1 MRVGVGTNFN
11 VSNLSIVRGIAY
23 CYEDFSCSLEP
34 TIPLPLFDPDNFD
47 DLEAFAEKIYED
59 SLRDHII
66 FTGWIISLLELFIL
80 QWLIVKRNSIE
91 VPASPVAQPPSLAV
105 VPDNC
110 WRGRFAAL
118 SKVFHFSSRSQT
130 VR

>member
-66 FTGWIISLLELFIL
+66 FHRMDYFFAG
-80 QWLIVKRNSIE
+80 IVHPTMVDRE
-91 VPASPVAQPPSLAV
+91 TQL
-105 VPDNC
+105 
-110 WRGRFAAL
+110 
-118 SKVFHFSSRSQT
+118 H
-130 VR
+130 